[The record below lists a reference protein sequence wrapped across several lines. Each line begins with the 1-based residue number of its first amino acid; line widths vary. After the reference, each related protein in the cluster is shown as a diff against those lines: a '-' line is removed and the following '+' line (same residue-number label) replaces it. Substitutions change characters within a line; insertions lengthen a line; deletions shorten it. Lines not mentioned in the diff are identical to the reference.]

1 MSNETE
7 MIEGTV
13 ISATTTPAQET
24 VPAIRSDSVVAY
36 LSGLA
41 SGLSAIV
48 NDLNMQVKTISESMT
63 KKDTT
68 TNG

>member
-1 MSNETE
+1 MNTNEVIDGE
-7 MIEGTV
+7 V
-13 ISATTTPAQET
+13 ISATTTPAQEM

-48 NDLNMQVKTISESMT
+48 NDLNMQVAQITDAM
-63 KKDTT
+63 KKDNT

>member
-1 MSNETE
+1 MNTNE
-7 MIEGTV
+7 V
-13 ISATTTPAQET
+13 IDGEVTSATTTPAQEM

-48 NDLNMQVKTISESMT
+48 NDLNMQVAQITDAM
-63 KKDTT
+63 KKDNT

>member
-1 MSNETE
+1 MNTNE
-7 MIEGTV
+7 V
-13 ISATTTPAQET
+13 IDGEVTNATTTPAQEM

-48 NDLNMQVKTISESMT
+48 NDLNMQVAQITEAMN
-63 KKDTT
+63 KDNT

>member
-13 ISATTTPAQET
+13 VSESTTPAQEM

-48 NDLNMQVKTISESMT
+48 NDLNAQVAQITESMT
-63 KKDTT
+63 KKDTAA
-68 TNG
+68 ND

>member
-1 MSNETE
+1 MSTETE
-7 MIEGTV
+7 TIDG
-13 ISATTTPAQET
+13 SATTTPAQEM

-48 NDLNMQVKTISESMT
+48 NDLNMQVKIISESMT
-63 KKDTT
+63 NKDTT

>member
-1 MSNETE
+1 MSTETE
-7 MIEGTV
+7 TIDGTV
-13 ISATTTPAQET
+13 TPAQEM

-48 NDLNMQVKTISESMT
+48 NDLNMQVNQITGEMN
-63 KKDTT
+63 KDKT

>member
-1 MSNETE
+1 MNTNE
-7 MIEGTV
+7 V
-13 ISATTTPAQET
+13 IDGEVTAATTTPAQEM

-48 NDLNMQVKTISESMT
+48 NDLNMQVAQITDAM
-63 KKDTT
+63 KKDET

>member
-1 MSNETE
+1 MNTNE
-7 MIEGTV
+7 V
-13 ISATTTPAQET
+13 IDGEVTTTPAQET

-48 NDLNMQVKTISESMT
+48 NDLNMQVAQITEAMN
-63 KKDTT
+63 KDNT

>member
-1 MSNETE
+1 MSTETE
-7 MIEGTV
+7 TIDGTV
-13 ISATTTPAQET
+13 TPAQEM

-48 NDLNMQVKTISESMT
+48 NDLNMQVKIISESMT
-63 KKDTT
+63 NKDTT

>member
-1 MSNETE
+1 MDTNEVIDGE
-7 MIEGTV
+7 V
-13 ISATTTPAQET
+13 ISATTTTTPAQEM

-48 NDLNMQVKTISESMT
+48 NDLNMQVAQITESM
-63 KKDTT
+63 KKDNN

>member
-13 ISATTTPAQET
+13 ISASTTPAQEM

-48 NDLNMQVKTISESMT
+48 NDLNMQVTQITSEMN
-63 KKDTT
+63 KDKT

>member
-1 MSNETE
+1 MNTNE
-7 MIEGTV
+7 V
-13 ISATTTPAQET
+13 IDGEVTSATTTPAQEM

-48 NDLNMQVKTISESMT
+48 NDLNMQVAQITESM
-63 KKDTT
+63 KKDNTS
-68 TNG
+68 NG

>member
-1 MSNETE
+1 MNTETE
-7 MIEGTV
+7 MVDGVVTE
-13 ISATTTPAQET
+13 ATITPAQEM

-48 NDLNMQVKTISESMT
+48 NDLNMQVNQITTEMN
-63 KKDTT
+63 KDKT

>member
-1 MSNETE
+1 MSTETE
-7 MIEGTV
+7 TINGTV
-13 ISATTTPAQET
+13 TPAQEM

-48 NDLNMQVKTISESMT
+48 NDLNMQVNQITSEMN
-63 KKDTT
+63 KDKT

>member
-1 MSNETE
+1 MNTETE
-7 MIEGTV
+7 MVDGVVTE
-13 ISATTTPAQET
+13 ATITPAQEM

-48 NDLNMQVKTISESMT
+48 NDLNMQVNQITSEMN
-63 KKDTT
+63 KDKT

>member
-7 MIEGTV
+7 RIEGTV
-13 ISATTTPAQET
+13 VSESTTPAQEM

-41 SGLSAIV
+41 TGLSAIV
-48 NDLNMQVKTISESMT
+48 NDLNMQVNQITGEMN
-63 KKDTT
+63 KDKT

>member
-1 MSNETE
+1 MSTETDTTDS
-7 MIEGTV
+7 TV
-13 ISATTTPAQET
+13 TPAQEM

-41 SGLSAIV
+41 SGLTAIV
-48 NDLNMQVKTISESMT
+48 NDLNMQVNQITSEMN
-63 KKDTT
+63 KDKT

>member
-1 MSNETE
+1 MDTNEVIDGE
-7 MIEGTV
+7 V
-13 ISATTTPAQET
+13 ISATTTPAQEM

-48 NDLNMQVKTISESMT
+48 NDLNMQVAQITESM
-63 KKDTT
+63 KKDNN

>member
-1 MSNETE
+1 MNTNE
-7 MIEGTV
+7 V
-13 ISATTTPAQET
+13 IDGEVTSATTTTPAQEM

-48 NDLNMQVKTISESMT
+48 NDLNMQVAQITDAM
-63 KKDTT
+63 KKDNT

>member
-1 MSNETE
+1 MNTNE
-7 MIEGTV
+7 V
-13 ISATTTPAQET
+13 IDGEVTSATTTPAQEM

-48 NDLNMQVKTISESMT
+48 NDLNTQVAQITDAM
-63 KKDTT
+63 KKDET

>member
-1 MSNETE
+1 MDTNEVIDGE
-7 MIEGTV
+7 V
-13 ISATTTPAQET
+13 ISATTTPAQEM

-48 NDLNMQVKTISESMT
+48 NDLNMQVAQITDAM
-63 KKDTT
+63 KKDET

>member
-1 MSNETE
+1 MSTETE
-7 MIEGTV
+7 TIDGSVTN
-13 ISATTTPAQET
+13 ATTTPAQEM

-48 NDLNMQVKTISESMT
+48 NDLNMQVKQITEAMN
-63 KKDTT
+63 KDTT

>member
-1 MSNETE
+1 MNTETE
-7 MIEGTV
+7 MLDGVVTE
-13 ISATTTPAQET
+13 ATITPAQEM
-24 VPAIRSDSVVAY
+24 VPAFRSESVVAY

-48 NDLNMQVKTISESMT
+48 NDLNMQVNQITSEMN
-63 KKDTT
+63 KDKT

>member
-1 MSNETE
+1 MSTETE
-7 MIEGTV
+7 TVEGST
-13 ISATTTPAQET
+13 AQEM

-48 NDLNMQVKTISESMT
+48 NDLNMQVAQITESM
-63 KKDTT
+63 KKDNN

>member
-1 MSNETE
+1 MNTNE
-7 MIEGTV
+7 V
-13 ISATTTPAQET
+13 IDGEVTSATTTTPAQEM

-48 NDLNMQVKTISESMT
+48 NDLNMQVAQITYAM
-63 KKDTT
+63 KKDNT

>member
-1 MSNETE
+1 MNTETE
-7 MIEGTV
+7 TV
-13 ISATTTPAQET
+13 DSIVNEATTTPAQEM

-48 NDLNMQVKTISESMT
+48 NDLNMQVNQLTNEIN
-63 KKDTT
+63 KDKT

>member
-1 MSNETE
+1 MNTNE
-7 MIEGTV
+7 V
-13 ISATTTPAQET
+13 IDGEVTSATTTPAQEM

-48 NDLNMQVKTISESMT
+48 NDLNMQVAQITDAM
-63 KKDTT
+63 KKDET

>member
-1 MSNETE
+1 MDTNEAIDGE
-7 MIEGTV
+7 V
-13 ISATTTPAQET
+13 ISATTTPAQEM

-48 NDLNMQVKTISESMT
+48 NDLNMQVAQITESM
-63 KKDTT
+63 KKDNN

>member
-1 MSNETE
+1 MNTETE
-7 MIEGTV
+7 IIDGVVTEV
-13 ISATTTPAQET
+13 TTPAQEM

-48 NDLNMQVKTISESMT
+48 NDLNMQVNQITSEMN
-63 KKDTT
+63 KDKT

>member
-1 MSNETE
+1 MSTETE
-7 MIEGTV
+7 TIDGT
-13 ISATTTPAQET
+13 ATPAQEM

-48 NDLNMQVKTISESMT
+48 NDLNAQVAQITESMT

-68 TNG
+68 TND

>member
-1 MSNETE
+1 MSTETE
-7 MIEGTV
+7 TIDGTV
-13 ISATTTPAQET
+13 TPAQEM

>member
-1 MSNETE
+1 MNTETE
-7 MIEGTV
+7 MVDGVVTE
-13 ISATTTPAQET
+13 ATTTPAQEM

-41 SGLSAIV
+41 SELSAIV
-48 NDLNMQVKTISESMT
+48 NDLNMQVKQITEAMN
-63 KKDTT
+63 KDTT

>member
-41 SGLSAIV
+41 SGLTAIV
-48 NDLNMQVKTISESMT
+48 NDLNMQVNQITSEMN
-63 KKDTT
+63 KDKT

>member
-1 MSNETE
+1 MSTETE
-7 MIEGTV
+7 TIDGTV
-13 ISATTTPAQET
+13 TPAQEM

-48 NDLNMQVKTISESMT
+48 NDLNMQVKQINESMN
-63 KKDTT
+63 KDTT

>member
-1 MSNETE
+1 MNTETE
-7 MIEGTV
+7 MIDGVVTEV
-13 ISATTTPAQET
+13 TTTAQVM
-24 VPAIRSDSVVAY
+24 VPPIRSDSVVAY

-48 NDLNMQVKTISESMT
+48 NDLNMQVNQITSEMN
-63 KKDTT
+63 KDKT

>member
-1 MSNETE
+1 MNTETE
-7 MIEGTV
+7 IIDGVVTEV
-13 ISATTTPAQET
+13 TTPAQEM

-48 NDLNMQVKTISESMT
+48 NDLNMQVAQITDAM
-63 KKDTT
+63 KKDET

>member
-13 ISATTTPAQET
+13 ISATTTPAQEM

-48 NDLNMQVKTISESMT
+48 NDLNMQVKQITEAMN
-63 KKDTT
+63 KDTT

>member
-1 MSNETE
+1 MSTETE
-7 MIEGTV
+7 TTDSTV
-13 ISATTTPAQET
+13 TPAQEM

-41 SGLSAIV
+41 SGLTAIV
-48 NDLNMQVKTISESMT
+48 NDLNMQVNQITSEMN
-63 KKDTT
+63 KDKT

>member
-1 MSNETE
+1 M
-7 MIEGTV
+7 
-13 ISATTTPAQET
+13 

-48 NDLNMQVKTISESMT
+48 NDLNMQVNQITGEMN
-63 KKDTT
+63 KDKT